1 MSKEGEE
8 NLKRASEIFEK
19 IEKIDPNFVATQS
32 RIIINRIIRKKLNFK
47 GLIISDD
54 ICMKALKGD
63 LLLNAKKC
71 LLSGCN
77 LVLYCGGNTKHSS
90 LLLKGINKID
100 KFTVKKTQQFYEFLR

>member
-1 MSKEGEE
+1 MTAHVLFK
-8 NLKRASEIFEK
+8 
-19 IEKIDPNFVATQS
+19 KIDPNFVATQS

>member
-1 MSKEGEE
+1 M
-8 NLKRASEIFEK
+8 
-19 IEKIDPNFVATQS
+19 
-32 RIIINRIIRKKLNFK
+32 
-47 GLIISDD
+47 IISDD

-77 LVLYCGGNTKHSS
+77 LVLYCGGKIKALIFIVKS
-90 LLLKGINKID
+90 LNKID